1 MSGRELADMARAV
14 QPELKIL
21 YTSGYTRNAIVHGG
35 RLDSGV
41 EMIAKPFTYQAL
53 AEKVVDVLEAG
64 RIGRI
69 LLVAENTIARTSAA
83 QGLLALRYSVDQA
96 ATASEAF
103 GRVRAAQGRYDA
115 VLLDDDLPDKG
126 GEALVVEMRA
136 NFADLPILI
145 ASAERVGPLAA
156 RFAKDRH
163 VAVIGKLQ
171 DISEIQ
177 SVLTEL
183 GVGWGARRPRDV

>member
-1 MSGRELADMARAV
+1 M
-14 QPELKIL
+14 
-21 YTSGYTRNAIVHGG
+21 TRC
-35 RLDSGV
+35 S
-41 EMIAKPFTYQAL
+41 F
-53 AEKVVDVLEAG
+53 
-64 RIGRI
+64 
-69 LLVAENTIARTSAA
+69 
-83 QGLLALRYSVDQA
+83 
-96 ATASEAF
+96 
-103 GRVRAAQGRYDA
+103 
-115 VLLDDDLPDKG
+115 DDDLPDKR

-183 GVGWGARRPRDV
+183 GVGWGARRPRDVLIRTIG